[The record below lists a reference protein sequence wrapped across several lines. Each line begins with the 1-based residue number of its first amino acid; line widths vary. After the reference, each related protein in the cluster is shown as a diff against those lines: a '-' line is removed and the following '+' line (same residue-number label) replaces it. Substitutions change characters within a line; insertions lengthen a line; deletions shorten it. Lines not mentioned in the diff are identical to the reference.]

1 MALPLGAWA
10 QEAAL
15 LTLVAPDGRR
25 IVLDAA
31 AMDAL
36 PQQELRTRTVWTEG
50 PQTFGGVALRD
61 VLALAGSEADLK
73 PRTLVLHALND
84 YEITVPAADAWSFPC
99 IIARSQNGSPLSR
112 RDKGP
117 LWLVYPRDA
126 DPVLQDQRYDQ
137 RWVWQLSEIVIA

>member
-84 YEITVPAADAWSFPC
+84 YEITVPAADAWSFPVSSRAVRTA
-99 IIARSQNGSPLSR
+99 ARSAAATRGRSGWCIRAMPILCCRISATISGGSGSFR
-112 RDKGP
+112 K
-117 LWLVYPRDA
+117 
-126 DPVLQDQRYDQ
+126 
-137 RWVWQLSEIVIA
+137 S